1 MRIRKLSYDFL
12 NSVRT
17 GYNFPAWVEAFGHWA
32 RVDLDNPK
40 NYRCWLGAKFHSGE
54 PVEHKRY
61 IPIRDDEALALDEAL
76 NGVCGQ
82 NKYYKS
88 LIEEFVIKESSCL
101 DVLRSKWI
109 GHQYKRLNRQFN
121 LKTLIEDKENL
132 YEDIRLAV
140 MDKLEMRDE

>member
-1 MRIRKLSYDFL
+1 MRIRKLSYEFL

-40 NYRCWLGAKFHSGE
+40 NYRCWLGAKF
-54 PVEHKRY
+54 
-61 IPIRDDEALALDEAL
+61 DEAL

-109 GHQYKRLNRQFN
+109 GHRYKKLNRQFN